1 MTVEGA
7 QPQTEV
13 AEPTAETKETKP
25 TEEKVEPTV
34 HITESPEFRTALDK
48 ALGKSTE
55 SLNKQ
60 VTLSKQ
66 GETAAKA
73 ETKAANASVAVIEG
87 EVKDLQVALDDLVSK
102 QFADDDEGRKAYI
115 DRRAIADERKE
126 AAKKLAEA
134 EGKLFEAGQKE
145 QKLGMAIKAKAVME
159 ETGVPLEEIENC
171 TTEADIEVKGL
182 RYQMAKKSEEPEAK
196 ESEKKEPKKF
206 DSLTSTGSGEDLSK
220 LNPIERAGRELAIAR
235 KRTAQ
240 RRAGQDPDYQP

>member
-1 MTVEGA
+1 MNLEGEETT
-7 QPQTEV
+7 TEV
-13 AEPTAETKETKP
+13 TEPTTETKGEASTETK
-25 TEEKVEPTV
+25 KEPTV
-34 HITESPEFRTALDK
+34 GITESPEFRTALDR

-73 ETKAANASVAVIEG
+73 EAKAANASITVIEG

-102 QFADDDEGRKAYI
+102 QFADDDEGRRAYT
-115 DRRAIADERKE
+115 DRRVIADERKE

-145 QKLGMAIKAKAVME
+145 QKLAMAIKATALME
-159 ETGVPLEEIENC
+159 ETGVPLTEIENC
-171 TTEADIEVKGL
+171 TTEEEMEVKAL
-182 RYQMAKKSEEPEAK
+182 RYKMNKEPEAK
-196 ESEKKEPKKF
+196 EPEKKEPKKF
-206 DSLTSTGSGEDLSK
+206 DSLTSTGGGEDLSS
-220 LNPIERAGRELAIAR
+220 LTPIERASRELVISR

>member
-1 MTVEGA
+1 MDLEGEA
-7 QPQTEV
+7 PTTEV
-13 AEPTAETKETKP
+13 AESTAETKETKS
-25 TEEKVEPTV
+25 TESKEKPTV
-34 HITESPEFRTALDK
+34 GITESPEFRTALDK

-182 RYQMAKKSEEPEAK
+182 RYKMAK
-196 ESEKKEPKKF
+196 ESEKVEPEKKEPKKF
-206 DSLTSTGSGEDLSK
+206 DSLTSTGSGEDLSQ
-220 LNPIERAGRELAIAR
+220 LTPIERAGKELEISR